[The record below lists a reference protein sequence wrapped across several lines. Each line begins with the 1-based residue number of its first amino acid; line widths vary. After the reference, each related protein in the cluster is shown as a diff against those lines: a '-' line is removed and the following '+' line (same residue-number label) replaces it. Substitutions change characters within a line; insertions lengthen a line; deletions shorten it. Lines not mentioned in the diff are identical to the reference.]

1 MPWPSLENSIGDSH
15 NIKSVLLALGT
26 LPVPV
31 SGALVPESILT
42 WEERE
47 RLGVAEGE
55 NWVSA
60 PHPSSDRQDK
70 AAWKK

>member
-1 MPWPSLENSIGDSH
+1 M
-15 NIKSVLLALGT
+15 LLALGT